1 MSEQVKRVILI
12 DAQSAMYQRYVT
24 LIQVCIELDETA
36 KIPGYLNDMDHIH
49 NAITAIAKP

>member
-1 MSEQVKRVILI
+1 MSDQVKRVILI

-24 LIQVCIELDETA
+24 LIQVCIELGDLA
-36 KIPGYLNDMDHIH
+36 KIPGYLNDMEHIH